1 MRLARRALF
10 AALTTLILLS
20 AVTAQTL
27 RPGNDPRNQ
36 APTVGTGG
44 TPGGPTGLFTIY
56 DGDTLRKGEFTFS
69 VAYSNYDRDPGDVDI
84 SVIPLSFNIGISD
97 HLELFYSTEGYR
109 GVNVNNP
116 RHLSSFALPNSQ
128 LFFGATQ
135 LGSAPAIIMAPD
147 RTSGSTALTSFSP
160 LFRPAFNQPFVQFP
174 FVGGTGPNF
183 GLTGNRIAPPFTSR
197 LGSPTAVQSNFGAAS
212 NFPGVG
218 SVCGSILPGVVITTR
233 QIPANLTFNT
243 LTVPDLFTIC
253 PTYIADAPFI
263 NRLYG
268 ESSFGT
274 HHVGAKIRLTGPNNP
289 LGVGLIGFWRF
300 YLDHANDFSG
310 FNQLQRGA
318 SPGGS
323 IGDFG
328 LGAFISGR
336 LSRSVSLSVN
346 ATYILNSNPKSDAFG
361 QEVVLLDRPDE
372 LNTGIGLDFVIN
384 KHFQVIGELKS
395 NMYVGGATPNAFPQ
409 NPVDALG
416 GIRIFPKRW
425 FGFSAW
431 YRANLNQHGER
442 FLNSDPTFPAGFIES
457 DDPHGFGFQFFIGH
471 RNPPCPDCG
480 PAVDFGVKVP
490 PPETVVL
497 PKADCAGC
505 YRPKAD
511 CPRPTNPV
519 VTLTAEIQNATV
531 EQQGKITPITFTPG
545 ELETDFEWTWEV
557 TRGPSK
563 VTPDPHGATAT
574 LDFTGAEAGEYTV
587 RATASYVCP
596 QGGCLRFAET
606 KVMVER
612 PDCCEPKTPPTLSVI
627 CPPEPVYEGNK
638 VTLKANVSGG
648 DYPGVTPSCSWDIPG
663 VSTYTPEPGDTC
675 TVTVDTTGLG
685 GQTFTATVTA
695 SGYPPDCA
703 PAATSCP
710 FSVIRRETCENFD
723 AYGDIR
729 FNDEKARLDNF
740 AIELQNK
747 PRATGYVIYY
757 NGPRRKG
764 SLDGAARAERAVGYL
779 DRVRDINRS
788 RIVIKDGG
796 YRESCFAIE
805 LVICDVGETQESF
818 AQDDPFIRKKLDKV
832 TCAPGSVY
840 NPRPPV
846 KKPVRKKPRRKRVV
860 GS

>member
-10 AALTTLILLS
+10 AALATLVLLS
-20 AVTAQTL
+20 AATAQTL

-84 SVIPLSFNIGISD
+84 TVIPLSFNIGISD

-109 GVNVNNP
+109 GVKVNNP

-128 LFFGATQ
+128 LFFGSTL
-135 LGSAPAIIMAPD
+135 LGSAPAIIMAPE

-197 LGSPTAVQSNFGAAS
+197 LGTPSIAQSNFGAAS

-218 SVCGSILPGVVITTR
+218 SACGSILPGVVITTR
-233 QIPANLTFNT
+233 TIPANLTFNT

-300 YLDHANDFSG
+300 YLDKANDFSG

-318 SPGGS
+318 SPGGN

-328 LGAFISGR
+328 IGAFVSGR
-336 LSRSVSLSVN
+336 LSRSVNLSVN

-361 QEVVLLDRPDE
+361 GGEAILLDRADE
-372 LNTGIGLDFVIN
+372 FITGVGFDFPIN
-384 KHFQVIGELKS
+384 KHFQPIAELKS
-395 NMYVGGATPNAFPQ
+395 VMYVGGRTPNSFPQ
-409 NPVDALG
+409 NPVDALA

-442 FLNSDPTFPAGFIES
+442 FLNSDPDFPAGFIES

-471 RNPPCPDCG
+471 RNERLPTIFPNQPP
-480 PAVDFGVKVP
+480 
-490 PPETVVL
+490 TVS
-497 PKADCAGC
+497 
-505 YRPKAD
+505 
-511 CPRPTNPV
+511 
-519 VTLTAEIQNATV
+519 LTASSSSVMLPAECTGTDLPDPNCTPTAGTVQLSANATDPDGDTLLYTYSTTGGRITGDGPNATLDLTGVAPGTYTVTV
-531 EQQGKITPITFTPG
+531 EVDDGCGCIAFTSTTVTVDRCRCIPAPAPACPTVDVSCPSDPVKPGTPITFT
-545 ELETDFEWTWEV
+545 
-557 TRGPSK
+557 
-563 VTPDPHGATAT
+563 
-574 LDFTGAEAGEYTV
+574 
-587 RATASYVCP
+587 
-596 QGGCLRFAET
+596 
-606 KVMVER
+606 
-612 PDCCEPKTPPTLSVI
+612 
-627 CPPEPVYEGNK
+627 
-638 VTLKANVSGG
+638 ANISGG
-648 DYPGVTPSCSWDIPG
+648 DPNVTPTFNWT
-663 VSTYTPEPGDTC
+663 VSAGTISSGQGTSSI
-675 TVTVDTTGLG
+675 TVDTTNLPNNS
-685 GQTFTATVTA
+685 TVTATVDVG
-695 SGYPPDCA
+695 GYER
-703 PAATSCP
+703 SCP
-710 FSVIRRETCENFD
+710 TSDSCSTGITGEVPPRKIDE
-723 AYGDIR
+723 YGNIR
-729 FNDEKARLDNF
+729 FNDEKARLDNY
-740 AIELQNK
+740 AIELQND
-747 PRATGYVIYY
+747 PTATGQIICY
-757 NGPRRKG
+757 GGRRG
-764 SLDGAARAERAVGYL
+764 RTGEAQRRCDRAKDYL
-779 DRVRDINRS
+779 VNTRGISADRIQTV
-788 RIVIKDGG
+788 DGG
-796 YRESCFAIE
+796 YKEE
-805 LVICDVGETQESF
+805 LTVELWIVPTGATSPQ
-818 AQDDPFIRKKLDKV
+818 ATPTVDPSEV
-832 TCAPGSVY
+832 QTTA
-840 NPRPPV
+840 
-846 KKPVRKKPRRKRVV
+846 PRRRAPRRR
-860 GS
+860 GRDDDDDEE